1 MPLFTITSSTPS
13 LPNLYTYVSPCV
25 REAGSRNEGNVYL
38 WNPESGKLCLRNPE
52 SCALESRIQLK
63 ETWILLKIRI
73 KKPSFSDKE
82 FRIQFLVSRIQD
94 CLAIIR
100 SFEGVNGNALRP
112 FTFHCKLYIMDFRI
126 SNILRIFCF
135 TAVCGLMYFVFY
147 RYNVK
152 HSSMESIGNLKIVLS
167 IHKVFPFSISV
178 NFPGYFWP
186 RPGSKKKKKQP
197 EVADKTINSKC
208 SPRSVFLSLFLPT
221 KVTKCHYMG
230 RWKRS
235 LLLVVQ
241 KAERTALN
249 RIKNEEASRSKR
261 MLWTAERFKRII
273 RETIKLNGWTPG

>member
-1 MPLFTITSSTPS
+1 M
-13 LPNLYTYVSPCV
+13 
-25 REAGSRNEGNVYL
+25 
-38 WNPESGKLCLRNPE
+38 ESGIWENLLAQSGILCFGVPNSAQRNLNP
-52 SCALESRIQLK
+52 
-63 ETWILLKIRI
+63 LKIRI
-73 KKPSFSDKE
+73 QKPSFSDKE

-186 RPGSKKKKKQP
+186 RPGSKKKKKT
-197 EVADKTINSKC
+197 A
-208 SPRSVFLSLFLPT
+208 RS
-221 KVTKCHYMG
+221 C
-230 RWKRS
+230 R
-235 LLLVVQ
+235 
-241 KAERTALN
+241 
-249 RIKNEEASRSKR
+249 
-261 MLWTAERFKRII
+261 
-273 RETIKLNGWTPG
+273 

>member
-38 WNPESGKLCLRNPE
+38 WNPESGKICLRNPE
-52 SCALESRIQLK
+52 SCALESPIQLK

-100 SFEGVNGNALRP
+100 SFEGVNGKALRP
-112 FTFHCKLYIMDFRI
+112 FTFHSKLYIMYFRI

-135 TAVCGLMYFVFY
+135 TAVFGLIMYFVFY

-178 NFPGYFWP
+178 NFPGYFWL
-186 RPGSKKKKKQP
+186 RSGS
-197 EVADKTINSKC
+197 
-208 SPRSVFLSLFLPT
+208 
-221 KVTKCHYMG
+221 
-230 RWKRS
+230 
-235 LLLVVQ
+235 
-241 KAERTALN
+241 
-249 RIKNEEASRSKR
+249 
-261 MLWTAERFKRII
+261 
-273 RETIKLNGWTPG
+273 